1 MGQSHPSP
9 RLLVIPLD
17 DILAQIDAAVRGL
30 TRNKSIPFTGIK
42 IETLE
47 ALDSLMRQ
55 VIKIAHSGFFPELGP
70 RLYAKFQEL
79 DISAGCSN
87 ILALDYPLIINDQQ
101 TKDFLEAITFLKLAA
116 LCAVDEARYEWASFA
131 EIVTTVS
138 LQHEALNDGD
148 WITLYNNTD
157 CNYDYISTLHDI
169 VGLGMYLM
177 CKAYKKKDRKYMLY
191 RLLLNE
197 QDSSNI
203 PHGVACANYD
213 QITTESCVNFL
224 VRQLDGRY
232 Y

>member
-1 MGQSHPSP
+1 MGQSHSSP

-30 TRNKSIPFTGIK
+30 TKNKSIPSTGIE
-42 IETLE
+42 IETFE

-79 DISAGCSN
+79 DISADCSD
-87 ILALDYPLIINDQQ
+87 IIALDYPLIMDDQQ

-138 LQHEALNDGD
+138 LPHEAINDGD

-157 CNYDYISTLHDI
+157 CNYDCIDTLHDI

-177 CKAYKKKDRKYMLY
+177 CKAYKKKDRKYTIY
-191 RLLLNE
+191 KALLKE
-197 QDSSNI
+197 QKCQNI
-203 PHGVACANYD
+203 PYALSCGEL
-213 QITTESCVNFL
+213 TTSESVNFL
-224 VRQLDGRY
+224 VKQLDGRY